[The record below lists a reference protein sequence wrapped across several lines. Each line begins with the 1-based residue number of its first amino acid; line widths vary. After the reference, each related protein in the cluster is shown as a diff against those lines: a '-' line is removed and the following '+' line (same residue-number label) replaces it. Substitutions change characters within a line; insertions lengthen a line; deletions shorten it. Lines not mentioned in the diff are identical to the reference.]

1 MSRFVSIPEA
11 ARVLSK
17 GIRTIE
23 RYLEH
28 PDVESTLV
36 EVPLER
42 GGYTRKRLVNL
53 DSLRRVFEQNSPPIL
68 QSPLEEPP
76 APSDTAPTSQP
87 EITPERMQQAHRLM
101 SWLLPFYA
109 EYRAANPGEKNLLLE
124 QAAQQHGYSKRQVIR
139 LVQRL
144 QHSQLS
150 EQALSRRMRRDAG
163 VVRLPR
169 ELYELVVGLWM
180 TYPRY
185 SAPRIRR
192 IIELNDPNLL
202 RYRPFPNSRDW
213 SVLSAT
219 TIRRIRKQMES
230 DPVLRVTLMDDRAR
244 KEHLRVWSGEI
255 LTERANQ
262 LWMVDMT
269 RCDAFVYDP
278 YTNHVLRLRI
288 HAAIDVFSGAV
299 PAFVFSR
306 DEDQAATDRMLM
318 LALLE
323 KPEPWRAHW
332 PIWGRPERIYWDN
345 GKVYRSEKSER
356 ILADLGIES
365 THSRPYVSHSRGN
378 IERFFG
384 LFHQQFEAGL
394 PGYAGSDVHER
405 DHQRLAR
412 LLHNTRRWMAEG
424 GPDPYPERLLTEE
437 EFKHRAL
444 LWLTQDY
451 HKSLLGSQTREELF
465 VQTAANSSRVRYDFG
480 DLMLLFSR
488 QETRRVRGNGTI
500 TLRGRAWGLPDGS
513 LIRYQG
519 MDVVVLINEI
529 LPAAQYT
536 AALPRRDGSLQ
547 ILGAL
552 ESQNW
557 SALGEEAREMRRK
570 LRQQIRDIH
579 AAADEIRAQFMNPM
593 VRLDQALSRR
603 APDLPQPETLQISG
617 PQARLDPAPGDREVE
632 QALAEFLAAGFT
644 LDDELDLSSHH
655 NMGSNGE

>member
-1 MSRFVSIPEA
+1 MTTRFVTIPEA

-23 RYLEH
+23 RYLAH

-76 APSDTAPTSQP
+76 ATTPASQP
-87 EITPERMQQAHRLM
+87 EVTPELQEAH
-101 SWLLPFYA
+101 SWLLPFYT
-109 EYRAANPGEKNLLLE
+109 EYRAANPGERNRLLE
-124 QAAQQHGYSKRQVIR
+124 QAARQHGYSKRQVIR

-144 QHSQLS
+144 RQSP
-150 EQALSRRMRRDAG
+150 QALSRRVRRDAG
-163 VVRLPR
+163 MVRLPR
-169 ELYELVVGLWM
+169 ELHELVLGLWM

-219 TIRRIRKQMES
+219 TIRRIRRQMES

-244 KEHLRVWSGEI
+244 REHLRVWSGEI

-269 RCDAFVYDP
+269 RCDTFVYDP

-451 HKSLLGSQTREELF
+451 HKSLLGRKTREELF
-465 VQTAANSSRVRYDFG
+465 VETAPRSSRVRYDFG

-513 LIRYQG
+513 LVRYQG

-536 AALPRRDGSLQ
+536 VALPRRDGSLQ
-547 ILGAL
+547 L
-552 ESQNW
+552 EKAERVFS
-557 SALGEEAREMRRK
+557 K
-570 LRQQIRDIH
+570 
-579 AAADEIRAQFMNPM
+579 
-593 VRLDQALSRR
+593 DQAAMMAEKVERR
-603 APDLPQPETLQISG
+603 LAARNLDPETLATIRQEIYG
-617 PQARLDPAPGDREVE
+617 LGQ
-632 QALAEFLAAGFT
+632 
-644 LDDELDLSSHH
+644 
-655 NMGSNGE
+655 

>member
-1 MSRFVSIPEA
+1 MTTRFVTIPEA
-11 ARVLSK
+11 AELLGK
-17 GIRTIE
+17 AIRTIKT
-23 RYLEH
+23 YLKNSS
-28 PDVESTLV
+28 VESILI
-36 EVPLER
+36 EVPLEH

-53 DSLRRVFEQNSPPIL
+53 DSLRRVFEQ
-68 QSPLEEPP
+68 SPLEEPP
-76 APSDTAPTSQP
+76 TPSDTTPASQP
-87 EITPERMQQAHRLM
+87 EVTPELQEAH

-109 EYRAANPGEKNLLLE
+109 EYRAANPGERNRLLE
-124 QAAQQHGYSKRQVIR
+124 QAARQHGYSKRQVIR

-144 QHSQLS
+144 RQSP
-150 EQALSRRMRRDAG
+150 QALSRRVRRDAG
-163 VVRLPR
+163 MVRLPR
-169 ELYELVVGLWM
+169 ELHELVLGLWM

-269 RCDAFVYDP
+269 RCDTFVYDP

-405 DHQRLAR
+405 DHQQLAR

-451 HKSLLGSQTREELF
+451 HKSLLGRKTREELF
-465 VQTAANSSRVRYDFG
+465 VETAPRSSRVRYDFG

-513 LIRYQG
+513 LVRYQG
-519 MDVVVLINEI
+519 MEVVVLINEI

-536 AALPRRDGSLQ
+536 VALPRRDGSLQ

-579 AAADEIRAQFMNPM
+579 AAADEIRAQFTNPM